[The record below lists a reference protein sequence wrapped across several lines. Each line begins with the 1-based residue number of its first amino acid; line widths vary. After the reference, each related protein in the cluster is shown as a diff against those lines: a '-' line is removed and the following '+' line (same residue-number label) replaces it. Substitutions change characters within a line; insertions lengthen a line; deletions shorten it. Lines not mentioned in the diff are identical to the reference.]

1 MNNLLETAKRI
12 VKENYSVA
20 NCGIFDSRNLIGDVM
35 TTIYEG
41 DGLTIDICYNY
52 AYFEVFGLS
61 DADFKELVMY
71 YDSLGKKREIDPE
84 LLSKISEDLC
94 KTVVKMID
102 EDPITNESEKETTA
116 SALNK
121 AYLDGYCDALRV
133 QASGSGFL
141 SPNEDNYFQD
151 RLSKLPFSSCRTL
164 MDVREILD
172 ILDKHSD
179 KGEVQNGNSNS

>member
-20 NCGIFDSRNLIGDVM
+20 NCGIFDSRNLIGDTM

-61 DADFKELVMY
+61 NVEFKELETY
-71 YDSLGKKREIDPE
+71 YNSLGERREIDTKS
-84 LLSKISEDLC
+84 LSKISEDLC
-94 KTVVKMID
+94 KTVAKFID

-133 QASGSGFL
+133 QASGSGSL
-141 SPNEDNYFQD
+141 SPSVDKYFQD
-151 RLSKLPFSSCRTL
+151 RLSKLPFSSYQTL
-164 MDVREILD
+164 KDVREILD

-179 KGEVQNGNSNS
+179 EGEVQNGNSNS

>member
-20 NCGIFDSRNLIGDVM
+20 NCGIFDSRNLIGDTM

-61 DADFKELVMY
+61 NVEFKELETY
-71 YDSLGKKREIDPE
+71 YNSLGKKRKINPE

-94 KTVVKMID
+94 KAVVKFID

-121 AYLDGYCDALRV
+121 AYLDGYLDGLRN
-133 QASGSGFL
+133 QIT
-141 SPNEDNYFQD
+141 PIDMIEENEDENYIWMGQK
-151 RLSKLPFSSCRTL
+151 RSA
-164 MDVREILD
+164 
-172 ILDKHSD
+172 
-179 KGEVQNGNSNS
+179 NGNIHGGETNG